1 MLRQPYMMSSDTIIF
16 MKTQEQTRTLQD
28 GTMLIIR
35 SIMPQ
40 DAEETVRLV
49 KRMYGQCVFLFRT
62 PEEFTMTAEDEQAF
76 ISAALEDPR
85 SLFLG
90 AFVDGHV
97 IGTCALGPVGGG
109 SKSAHRC
116 TLSIS
121 IDRQW
126 QSKGIGSAMMES
138 VIAMAPAMGYAQIEL
153 EVASR
158 NTQAV
163 WLYMKYGFR
172 RCGTI
177 PHALRLKDGSA
188 LDLDMMVL
196 ELPPQG

>member
-1 MLRQPYMMSSDTIIF
+1 MLRQPYLCDIIIF
-16 MKTQEQTRTLQD
+16 MKAQEQTRTLQD

-35 SIMPQ
+35 SLVAD
-40 DAEETVRLV
+40 DAIQTIGLM
-49 KRMYGQCVFLFRT
+49 KRIYGESVFLARYQDDFT
-62 PEEFTMTAEDEQAF
+62 ISPEEEIEF
-76 ISAALEDPR
+76 IKRRLEDPS
-85 SLFLG
+85 SLLIG
-90 AFVDGHV
+90 AFGDGHV